1 MYAKYPSDPAFRL
14 SHPSISHPPIFSS
27 CPGPACV
34 SLSLYSW
41 PHSNL
46 PATVNWAGAND
57 IDPVCGP
64 SEVAYVSVLDLLA
77 CYHAL
82 NAMGDSL
89 CEARSVRKDVCYTT
103 QAHVYVQEIQ
113 TGADFVRST

>member
-1 MYAKYPSDPAFRL
+1 
-14 SHPSISHPPIFSS
+14 
-27 CPGPACV
+27 
-34 SLSLYSW
+34 
-41 PHSNL
+41 
-46 PATVNWAGAND
+46 
-57 IDPVCGP
+57 
-64 SEVAYVSVLDLLA
+64 VLDLLA